1 MRGKPKDQCGLMT
14 TVMVWSCHKVMP
26 TSFNHKYNML
36 KNDSICCLWVL
47 PARGCSEQRS
57 RAKQIDRDGSEV
69 IDAYRK
75 GFLHT
80 VTRVVFGRINA
91 RIAQDYFMDRQNNF
105 RENI

>member
-1 MRGKPKDQCGLMT
+1 MNRL
-14 TVMVWSCHKVMP
+14 
-26 TSFNHKYNML
+26 
-36 KNDSICCLWVL
+36 
-47 PARGCSEQRS
+47 
-57 RAKQIDRDGSEV
+57 IDRDGSEV